1 MGSVDSVDWRFRGS
15 EETHTNARVL
25 TWTAYLLMAAEG
37 YLIYAVGFITPYVR
51 ADLKVP
57 EWVAALPNSMMA
69 IGMVS
74 AGILASRVTARIGP
88 RLAARAW
95 ASLMAASAI
104 LLAIPVTIVPILLGA
119 LAFGVSAGGML
130 VHVNS
135 ALGGSGSRGG
145 TLLVRANMW
154 SVVGGVAGPLILSAA
169 ATSVGWAFG
178 LLAPI
183 PALLLLAVTLP
194 ASPASDRPLP
204 SSDRPASLPRPYW
217 LTWTF
222 LALEIGAEFSFV
234 VWGSQVAVARTG
246 LTNAEATGLASL
258 YVAGMILGRLAL
270 SSGIGSGQR
279 SLAILRGC
287 ATLAGVGAVVLWL
300 GTDPLVSGL
309 GLFLG
314 GLGISGIYPLAAS
327 LALAHA
333 PDAPVRASARLTAAS
348 GGAIFTA
355 PVLLGVVAQVAGV
368 VVGWLLVFAM
378 LGLGL
383 LVLLRIPHPARMSPE
398 LVPVATP
405 A

>member
-1 MGSVDSVDWRFRGS
+1 
-15 EETHTNARVL
+15 
-25 TWTAYLLMAAEG
+25 MAAEG

-51 ADLKVP
+51 ADLNVP
-57 EWVAALPNSMMA
+57 AWVAALPNSMMA

-74 AGILASRVTARIGP
+74 AGILAGRITARLGP

-95 ASLMAASAI
+95 ASLMAASAV
-104 LLAIPVTIVPILLGA
+104 LLAIPVSIVPILIGA
-119 LAFGVSAGGML
+119 LAFGISAGGML

-135 ALGGSGSRGG
+135 ALGGLGSRGG
-145 TLLVRANMW
+145 TLLMRANMW
-154 SVVGGVAGPLILSAA
+154 SVVGGVAGPLVLSAA

-183 PALLLLAVTLP
+183 PVLLLLIVTLP
-194 ASPASDRPLP
+194 ASPAR
-204 SSDRPASLPRPYW
+204 DRPASTGDGAVGLPRPYW

-222 LALEIGAEFSFV
+222 LVLEIGAEFSFV
-234 VWGSQVAVARTG
+234 VWGSQVVVARTG

-270 SSGIGSGQR
+270 SSGFGSGPR
-279 SLAILRGC
+279 SLAVLRGC
-287 ATLAGVGAVVLWL
+287 ASLAAFGAVILWL
-300 GTDPLVSGL
+300 GTVPLVSGI
-309 GLFLG
+309 GLFVG
-314 GLGISGIYPLAAS
+314 GLGISGIYPLGAS

-355 PVLLGVVAQVAGV
+355 PLVLGLVAQAAGV

-383 LVLLRIPHPARMSPE
+383 LVLLRIPPSARPPSE
-398 LVPVATP
+398 LAPVATP

>member
-1 MGSVDSVDWRFRGS
+1 
-15 EETHTNARVL
+15 
-25 TWTAYLLMAAEG
+25 MAAEG

-51 ADLKVP
+51 ADLNVP
-57 EWVAALPNSMMA
+57 DWLAALPNSMQA
-69 IGMVS
+69 IGVVS
-74 AGILASRVTARIGP
+74 AGFVASRVTARIGP

-95 ASLMAASAI
+95 ACLMAASAV
-104 LLAIPVTIVPILLGA
+104 LLAIPVTIVPVLLGA
-119 LAFGVSAGGML
+119 LAFGISAGGML

-194 ASPASDRPLP
+194 ASPAIDRPPP
-204 SSDRPASLPRPYW
+204 SSDRPSRLPRPYW

-222 LALEIGAEFSFV
+222 LALEVGVEFSFV

-246 LTNAEATGLASL
+246 LTNAQATGLASL

-270 SSGIGSGQR
+270 SSGIGSGPR
-279 SLAILRGC
+279 MLAILRGC
-287 ATLAGVGAVVLWL
+287 ASLAGIGAVVLWL
-300 GTDPLVSGL
+300 ATDPLVAGV

-327 LALAHA
+327 LAIAHA

-348 GGAIFTA
+348 GGAIFIA
-355 PVLLGVVAQVAGV
+355 PLLLGFVAQAAGV

-383 LVLLRIPHPARMSPE
+383 LVLLQIPQPPTMSPD
-398 LVPVATP
+398 LAPVATP

>member
-1 MGSVDSVDWRFRGS
+1 
-15 EETHTNARVL
+15 
-25 TWTAYLLMAAEG
+25 MAAEG

-51 ADLKVP
+51 ADLHVP

-74 AGILASRVTARIGP
+74 AGILAGRITARIGP
-88 RLAARAW
+88 RRAARAW
-95 ASLMAASAI
+95 ASLMAASAV
-104 LLAIPVTIVPILLGA
+104 LLAIPVSLVPILIGA
-119 LAFGVSAGGML
+119 LAFGISAGGML

-135 ALGGSGSRGG
+135 ALGASGSRGG
-145 TLLVRANMW
+145 TLLMRANMW
-154 SVVGGVAGPLILSAA
+154 SVVGGVAGPLVLSGA
-169 ATSVGWAFG
+169 ATSIGWAYG

-183 PALLLLAVTLP
+183 PVLLLLVVTLP
-194 ASPASDRPLP
+194 ASPARDRPF
-204 SSDRPASLPRPYW
+204 STGDRPVGLPRPYW

-234 VWGSQVAVARTG
+234 VWGSQVVVARTG

-270 SSGIGSGQR
+270 SSGFGSGPR
-279 SLAILRGC
+279 SLAVLRAC
-287 ATLAGVGAVVLWL
+287 ALLAGVGAVILWI
-300 GTDPLVSGL
+300 GTVPLISGI
-309 GLFLG
+309 GLFAG
-314 GLGISGIYPLAAS
+314 GLGISGIYPLGAS

-355 PVLLGVVAQVAGV
+355 PLVLGLVAQAAGV

-378 LGLGL
+378 LGFGL
-383 LVLLRIPHPARMSPE
+383 VVLLRIPPPAGASPE
-398 LVPVATP
+398 LAPVATP

>member
-1 MGSVDSVDWRFRGS
+1 
-15 EETHTNARVL
+15 
-25 TWTAYLLMAAEG
+25 MAAEG

-51 ADLKVP
+51 ADLNVP
-57 EWVAALPNSMMA
+57 AWVAVLPNSMMA

-74 AGILASRVTARIGP
+74 AGILAGRITARLGP

-95 ASLMAASAI
+95 ASLMAVSAV
-104 LLAIPVTIVPILLGA
+104 LLAIPVSIVPILIGA
-119 LAFGVSAGGML
+119 LAFGISAGGML

-135 ALGGSGSRGG
+135 ALGGPGSRGG
-145 TLLVRANMW
+145 TLLMRANMW

-183 PALLLLAVTLP
+183 PVLLLLIVTLP
-194 ASPASDRPLP
+194 ASPAR
-204 SSDRPASLPRPYW
+204 DRPASKSDRPVGLPRPYW

-234 VWGSQVAVARTG
+234 VWGSQVVVARTG

-270 SSGIGSGQR
+270 SSGFGSGPR
-279 SLAILRGC
+279 SLAVLRGC
-287 ATLAGVGAVVLWL
+287 ASLAAVGAVILWI
-300 GTDPLVSGL
+300 GTVPLVSGI
-309 GLFLG
+309 GLFVG
-314 GLGISGIYPLAAS
+314 GLGISGIYPLGAS

-355 PVLLGVVAQVAGV
+355 PLVLGLAAQAAGV

-383 LVLLRIPHPARMSPE
+383 LVLLRIPHPASVSPE
-398 LVPVATP
+398 LAPVATP

>member
-1 MGSVDSVDWRFRGS
+1 
-15 EETHTNARVL
+15 
-25 TWTAYLLMAAEG
+25 MAGEG
-37 YLIYAVGFITPYVR
+37 YLIYAVGFITPYIR
-51 ADLKVP
+51 EDLQVP

-74 AGILASRVTARIGP
+74 AGIVANRITARIGP

-95 ASLMAASAI
+95 ASLMAASAV
-104 LLAIPVTIVPILLGA
+104 LLAIPVSIVPILAGA
-119 LAFGVSAGGML
+119 LAFGISAGGML

-135 ALGGSGSRGG
+135 ALGGPGHRGG
-145 TLLVRANMW
+145 TLLMRANMW
-154 SVVGGVAGPLILSAA
+154 SVAGGVAGPLVLSAA

-178 LLAPI
+178 LLVPI
-183 PALLLLAVTLP
+183 PVLLLLVVTLP
-194 ASPASDRPLP
+194 ASPATDRPVA
-204 SSDRPASLPRPYW
+204 SGERPARLPRPYW
-217 LTWTF
+217 LTWAFLTF
-222 LALEIGAEFSFV
+222 EISAEFSFV

-258 YVAGMILGRLAL
+258 YVAGMILGRLTL
-270 SSGIGSGQR
+270 SSGFGAGAR
-279 SLAILRGC
+279 SLPVLRAC
-287 ATLAGVGAVVLWL
+287 AVLAGVGAVVLWV
-300 GTDPLVSGL
+300 GASPLPAGV

-314 GLGISGIYPLAAS
+314 GLGISGIYPLGAT

-355 PVLLGVVAQVAGV
+355 PLLLGFVAQAAGV

-383 LVLLRIPHPARMSPE
+383 LVLLRIPNPAR
-398 LVPVATP
+398 
-405 A
+405 